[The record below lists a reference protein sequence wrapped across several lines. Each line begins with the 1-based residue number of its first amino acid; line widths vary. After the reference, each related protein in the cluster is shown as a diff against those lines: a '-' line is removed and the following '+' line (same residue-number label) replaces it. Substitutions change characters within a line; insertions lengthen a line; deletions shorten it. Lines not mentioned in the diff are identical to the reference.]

1 MGGVTVG
8 VLGATGAAG
17 GQLVQLLLGHPWFT
31 IGGLAG
37 SAATAGQRYGDRMRV
52 TALGPAGGAALP
64 AAIADQILR
73 PALPE
78 AFRDCTLIF
87 SALPAAVAQTVEP
100 AFAAAGFGVISNAS
114 AFRMAADVPLL
125 IPEVNAAHLGLL
137 DQQQQARGW
146 PGFLVTNPN
155 CSTIHLALALAPL
168 HQAFGL
174 AAVQVTTLQ
183 AISGAG
189 LRGVA
194 ALDILDNVVP
204 FIGGEEDKM
213 ESEPQK
219 LLGRLDGAAI
229 TPADFPISAQCT
241 RVATTH
247 GHLETVAVK
256 LHTPADAA
264 AIRAVWQEWQPL
276 RGRDLPSAP
285 GYPILLRE
293 EEDRPQPRLDRDS
306 AGGMASVVGRLRP
319 CPVLDW
325 KFVVLGHNLVRGAAG
340 GVLLIAELLHA
351 EGRI

>member
-1 MGGVTVG
+1 MGRLIVG

-17 GQLVQLLLGHPWFT
+17 GRLVQLLIDHPWFT

-37 SAATAGQRYGDRMRV
+37 SEAAAGQRYGDRIR
-52 TALGPAGGAALP
+52 AAAFNPAGVALP
-64 AAIADQILR
+64 LTLADQILR
-73 PALPE
+73 PATPA
-78 AFRDCTLIF
+78 AFADCTLIF
-87 SALPAAVAQTVEP
+87 SALPAGVARTIEP
-100 AFAAAGFGVISNAS
+100 AFAAAGFGVVSNAS
-114 AFRMAADVPLL
+114 TFRMEPDVPLL
-125 IPEVNAAHLGLL
+125 IPEINGAHLGLL
-137 DQQQQARGW
+137 DRQRQVRGW

-155 CSTIHLALALAPL
+155 CSTIHLTLALAPL

-183 AISGAG
+183 AVSGAG

-194 ALDILDNVVP
+194 ALDMLDNVVP
-204 FIGGEEDKM
+204 FIGGEEEKI

-219 LLGRLDGAAI
+219 LLGRFDGTAI
-229 TPADFPISAQCT
+229 QPADFPTSAQCT

-264 AIRAVWQEWQPL
+264 AVRAAWQEWQPL
-276 RGRDLPSAP
+276 RGRELPSAP
-285 GYPILLRE
+285 AYPVLLRDE
-293 EEDRPQPRLDRDS
+293 ADRPQPRLDRDT
-306 AGGMASVVGRLRP
+306 AGGMVSVVGRLRP
-319 CPVLDW
+319 CPVLEW